1 MKAKQ
6 VEEPVVVWASE
17 DFLLRHARKKL
28 TFPVLGRHLI
38 TDFSVIPREHIG
50 FYPYIVNEQVISPIE
65 LITVL
70 SNQDFRREWLL
81 TQLKR
86 QRSKVAPIR
95 IATLEHLSPL
105 KLGALNRPAYL
116 EACAVFAS
124 SK

>member
-81 TQLKR
+81 TQVKR
-86 QRSKVAPIR
+86 QNGGVSRIK
-95 IATLEHLSPL
+95 IATLEHGSWLES
-105 KLGALNRPAYL
+105 GARNRSAYL
-116 EACAVFAS
+116 EACAVFAP